1 MEYYYGEERPHL
13 PDAKAVEAY
22 KEKVKQEIEEVSK
35 KLEEISKD
43 PYNEEDTW
51 ATVGDLRY
59 GHPGTPL
66 ILRLRALKWMHN
78 RPPDPRGEPM
88 FSRPGPYTV
97 YVRREDFAD
106 ILPFDIRTI
115 DRMLAHVREESG
127 IKPYGKITVELFCNL
142 HNLNEGKIQQQLYD
156 LALNRR
162 KKHTS
167 RDE

>member
-1 MEYYYGEERPHL
+1 MEYYYGKERPYL

-22 KEKVKQEIEEVSK
+22 REKIKKEIEEVSE
-35 KLEEISKD
+35 KLQEISKA

-59 GHPGTPL
+59 GHPATPL
-66 ILRLRALKWMHN
+66 ILRLRALTWMHN

-106 ILPFDIRTI
+106 ILSYDIRTI
-115 DRMLAHVREESG
+115 DRMLAYVREETG
-127 IKPYGKITVELFCNL
+127 IKPYGKITVELFCE
-142 HNLNEGKIQQQLYD
+142 LNHLPEDKIQQQLHN
-156 LALNRR
+156 LVLKRL
-162 KKHTS
+162 KKHKS
-167 RDE
+167 IDE